1 MPFEV
6 LMTEDAARDLEEI
19 YDYIALHDTQ
29 NSEDHVLEKIEAA
42 LVSLSDSPLRG
53 VYPPELAALGIREY
67 REIFFKPYR
76 IIYRIMEINVYILL
90 IVDGRRDMQ
99 TLLSRRLLGS

>member
-19 YDYIALHDTQ
+19 YDYIARHGTQ
-29 NSEDHVLEKIEAA
+29 NSADHVLEKIEMA
-42 LVSLSDSPLRG
+42 LVSSSDSPLRG

-90 IVDGRRDMQ
+90 IVDGPRDMQ
-99 TLLSRRLLGS
+99 TLLGRRLLGS